1 MAIVDSGRASSK
13 IQTGTGPLGTPSGG
27 AEAATG
33 VLQTRL
39 VQVMPK
45 GQDPVPPPPKTRS
58 GEGVPLSDRQVEQ
71 QPPVPKLVRAA
82 AAAGV
87 ATKDELIKTS
97 GRPKDDRFFGL
108 YKMSTGYKAVLGALE
123 DYHGTV
129 KNADTSGK
137 TPRET
142 VKSLMGQLDRI
153 YDNADRYAAKA
164 KHSHKGMVNEVQMQV
179 EQDREVLA
187 GLDKELA
194 DGGKIPAGM
203 SFEKVLAFAREGISL
218 DDMAAVK
225 DMTPLE
231 ARNHIEYQTI
241 GKDIPEKT
249 KSEYTEHG
257 FRASEA
263 VPLEQTGLGLFG
275 GMKYRSLDI
284 PITPETVTGTFSES
298 SRTGKVEQL
307 GSGACNTVY
316 KTQFKLDGGKTFDGV
331 FKPLAANDPNRSH
344 RPEHGWV
351 AKQTGVN
358 QYNPQIALRNLAT
371 CSVAN
376 ALKFDVV
383 PHTEIGFTDIGK
395 GETLGLVMARAQ
407 GKQAASTPREVFD
420 NPEVRREIVKL
431 QLLDHLVGQGD
442 RHANNYF
449 INVDKG
455 TGKVTVT
462 GIDNDQCFGKNL
474 TDPNGIA
481 QGYEDHNDGFRGTTL
496 PPVIDSD
503 MARAFETMTKE
514 GLAASMKGLRP
525 SEISAAQDRL
535 QAIKDHIGELRT
547 KGRVIDPDKWGD
559 KDVMKRF
566 NSDNSYLG
574 RDRHDAPRGT
584 PSQVQ
589 QLDER
594 QRMLQQNLAL
604 LFD

>member
-1 MAIVDSGRASSK
+1 MAIVDSGRASHQVQ
-13 IQTGTGPLGTPSGG
+13 IGTGPLGKSTGTP
-27 AEAATG
+27 EQTG
-33 VLQTRL
+33 VLQTKL

-45 GQDPVPPPPKTRS
+45 SQDPTPPPTTKS
-58 GEGVPLSDRQVEQ
+58 GEGVSLSDRVVEQ
-71 QPPVPKLVRAA
+71 QKPAPKLVRAA
-82 AAAGV
+82 WTSGV
-87 ATKDELIKTS
+87 STKDDLIKTS

-108 YKMSTGYKAVLGALE
+108 YKMSTGYKAVLGGLE
-123 DYHGTV
+123 DYHGTI
-129 KNADTSGK
+129 KKADTSGE

-142 VKSLMGQLDRI
+142 VKSLMGQLDRV
-153 YDNADRYAAKA
+153 YDHAERYGAKA

-194 DGGKIPAGM
+194 SGGKIPPGM
-203 SFEKVLAFAREGISL
+203 SFEQVLAFAREGISL
-218 DDMAAVK
+218 NDMASVK

-241 GKDIPEKT
+241 GKDIPDKT
-249 KSEYTEHG
+249 KTEYTEQG

-263 VPLEQTGLGLFG
+263 VLLEKSGLGLFG
-275 GMKYRSLDI
+275 GMKYRALDI
-284 PITPETVTGTFSES
+284 PIIPETVSGKFAEAT
-298 SRTGKVEQL
+298 RTGKIEEL
-307 GSGACNTVY
+307 GSGAFNSVY
-316 KTQFKLDGGKTFDGV
+316 KAKFKQDGGTIFDGV
-331 FKPLAANDPNRSH
+331 FKPLAPNDTDRAH

-371 CSVAN
+371 CSVAH

-383 PHTEIGFTDIGK
+383 PHTEIGFADLGK
-395 GETLGLVMARAQ
+395 GETLGLVMARAK
-407 GKQAASTPREVFD
+407 GNPASKTSREVFD

-442 RHANNYF
+442 RHSNNYF
-449 INVDKG
+449 INVDKD

-481 QGYEDHNDGFRGTTL
+481 YGYEDHNEGFRGTTL

-514 GLAASMKGLRP
+514 GLADSMKGLRP

-535 QAIKDHIGELRT
+535 QAMQDHIGELRT

-566 NSDNSYLG
+566 DEDNSYLG
-574 RDRHDAPRGT
+574 RDRQDARRAS
-584 PSQVQ
+584 PSQRQ
-589 QLDER
+589 ELDER
-594 QRMLQQNLAL
+594 QKIIQQNLAQI
-604 LFD
+604 FI